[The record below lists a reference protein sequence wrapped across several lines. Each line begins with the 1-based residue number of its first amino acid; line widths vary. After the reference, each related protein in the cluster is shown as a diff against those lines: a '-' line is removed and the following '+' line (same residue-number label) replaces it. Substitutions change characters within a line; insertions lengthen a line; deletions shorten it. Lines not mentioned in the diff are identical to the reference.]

1 MLTSS
6 RKVVLGAA
14 LRSGNLVANAVVSLL
29 MMPFVVRMLGDR
41 MYGMWLLV
49 GAFVGYYGL
58 VDLGLSSAVTRH
70 LSAAVGAQDYDGC
83 NRVYNAS
90 LRLFSALGLV
100 VLALAS
106 GFALAASKFAKTPAD
121 ASVFSKLILILG
133 LSLAL
138 DFPFKVYNGFLYA
151 YLHIHL
157 LASLDLLSLVLRTIL
172 IIAVLLRGHHVVAMA
187 IVTLLGTLP
196 AKVLPVFYAHK
207 TLPFLQFGWHR
218 WDRATAKSLFS
229 YSASSFAI
237 RIADLLRFQADAPVV
252 AGFVGFAAVT
262 HYKVAGTLTQ
272 YLVQLIQ
279 ATTEAFAAI
288 FSRQEGAKN
297 YDALKRTFFFFSK
310 ISACTAAF
318 IGFGLIA
325 WGRQFIAR
333 WMGHRF
339 LDAYPCLVVLVV
351 GWIFG
356 LAQAPSVQLL
366 FGISKHKFFAWFNSM
381 EGGANLVLSILLARK
396 YGILGV
402 ALGTMIPMLVT
413 KIIIQPIYVC
423 WVASIN
429 YSEYVRRMARNLA
442 VILVALLIPLLLTMK
457 FAAPNYRNL
466 AAVALLSALAYVGV
480 LWFLAFT
487 PAETEILERA
497 ILPKSAARAGGDK
510 SLARGTE

>member
-1 MLTSS
+1 VLTSS